1 VLNFH
6 PVSHDVLLSASS
18 DGLLSLTNA
27 HEADED
33 EAVQEVANWGC
44 SIAKAGWYANEPTGE
59 YNVWAS
65 SDMETFGTWKSN
77 LDVLVDYGDIRQPNL
92 HNQWSTNYL
101 IDVSDFSG
109 AAPCDT
115 SGLGVCLGSNS
126 GDIALASID
135 GSTKHSWTVQGFL
148 RGGHP
153 DSIVRSLM
161 WDKNNG
167 VILTGDEE
175 GRLAAWRPTSSS
187 RTDSDGDVEME
198 GESADIGSKR
208 RKNDRQPEGAKRRK
222 YDSE

>member
-1 VLNFH
+1 MTTYTHSSTHSDDITVLNFH

-44 SIAKAGWYANEPTGE
+44 SIAKAGWYANEPKGE

-77 LDVLVDYGDIRQPNL
+77 VCAFNCLVTFLLEITCGIKLDVLVDYGDIRQPNL

-109 AAPCDT
+109 ATPCDT
-115 SGLGVCLGSNS
+115 SGLGVSLGSNRCP
-126 GDIALASID
+126 
-135 GSTKHSWTVQGFL
+135 VVCFFL
-148 RGGHP
+148 KKG
-153 DSIVRSLM
+153 
-161 WDKNNG
+161 
-167 VILTGDEE
+167 IL
-175 GRLAAWRPTSSS
+175 
-187 RTDSDGDVEME
+187 
-198 GESADIGSKR
+198 I
-208 RKNDRQPEGAKRRK
+208 
-222 YDSE
+222 